1 MLAVLNYLIFDHI
14 ISKMR
19 NNYSCCSDL
28 FSSASLGKFYLG
40 SNIILTKKGA
50 ELAKK
55 IKGKYCFFL
64 LMLRY
69 LGVKEENA
77 RIDAC
82 KMEHSVC
89 DESYQALLDFF
100 FHNHPDIIKQDDKGY
115 KELFF

>member
-1 MLAVLNYLIFDHI
+1 
-14 ISKMR
+14 
-19 NNYSCCSDL
+19 
-28 FSSASLGKFYLG
+28 
-40 SNIILTKKGA
+40 
-50 ELAKK
+50 
-55 IKGKYCFFL
+55 
-64 LMLRY
+64 MLRY